1 MAQYVVTITNGTG
14 SQILPKGKYDV
25 TASVPGYAGTLDPS
39 TFTASELEGNQS
51 FTIAATGTITLH
63 VNDTGASGGTPVT
76 SGSFIRCNSD
86 GTETYGTAKTIDAMG
101 ACTFDF
107 VPFGTSEAPIDVY
120 VKQLTSDET
129 HNVHPG
135 VVTVSMSEPN
145 QTQYVQNT
153 PAALQSFTFA
163 DANYAGLNLNGTL
176 TFEGPQES

>member
-1 MAQYVVTITNGTG
+1 M
-14 SQILPKGKYDV
+14 
-25 TASVPGYAGTLDPS
+25 
-39 TFTASELEGNQS
+39 
-51 FTIAATGTITLH
+51 
-63 VNDTGASGGTPVT
+63 
-76 SGSFIRCNSD
+76 
-86 GTETYGTAKTIDAMG
+86 
-101 ACTFDF
+101 
-107 VPFGTSEAPIDVY
+107 
-120 VKQLTSDET
+120 TSDET

>member
-1 MAQYVVTITNGTG
+1 MDLAFLCTKPATRK
-14 SQILPKGKYDV
+14 ILEKALPFRQNRDLK
-25 TASVPGYAGTLDPS
+25 
-39 TFTASELEGNQS
+39 
-51 FTIAATGTITLH
+51 
-63 VNDTGASGGTPVT
+63 SGI
-76 SGSFIRCNSD
+76 FIRCNSD

-107 VPFGTSEAPIDVY
+107 VPFGTAEAPIHVY
-120 VKQLTSDET
+120 VKQLTLDET

-135 VVTVSMSEPN
+135 VVAVSMSEPN

-153 PAALQSFTFA
+153 PDAFQSFTFA